1 MKKFEFRRPS
11 FSTGGDRGE
20 LLPELVPSTS
30 WFKNLRSELPKEIW
44 DIVRKH
50 VYEQTKSK
58 CEICHGR
65 GQRHPVECHEVWEY
79 DEATGIQKLIRLIAL
94 CPACHEVK
102 HFGLAQIRGREAEAF
117 QHLCKVNGILPD
129 KASDIVDKAFEDW
142 ARRSG
147 MDWKLDLS
155 ALHDL
160 VKELDIR
167 ILKTRS
173 KWT

>member
-1 MKKFEFRRPS
+1 
-11 FSTGGDRGE
+11 
-20 LLPELVPSTS
+20 
-30 WFKNLRSELPKEIW
+30 
-44 DIVRKH
+44 
-50 VYEQTKSK
+50 
-58 CEICHGR
+58 
-65 GQRHPVECHEVWEY
+65 
-79 DEATGIQKLIRLIAL
+79 
-94 CPACHEVK
+94 VK
-102 HFGLAQIRGREAEAF
+102 HFGLAQIKGREAEAF
-117 QHLCKVNGILPD
+117 QHLCKVNSILPD

-142 ARRSG
+142 ERRSE